1 MSAQERTLLT
11 TQRDCPGRLVP
22 VGDAVTIPA
31 HTFVTLTQAL
41 GGNYTVIYNGNMV
54 RVDGTDADALGLT
67 AQRLEFD
74 VPGDGLVHE
83 EQVWDALR
91 TVFDPEVPV
100 NLVDLGLIYS
110 VEINQD
116 TGKVGIHMTLTAPG
130 CGMGPV
136 LVGDVKY
143 RVAQVPNVREVAVEL
158 VFDPPW
164 SRDMM
169 SEEAQLETGMFY

>member
-22 VGDAVTIPA
+22 VGDAITIPA
-31 HTFVTLTQAL
+31 HAFVTLTQAL

-67 AQRLEFD
+67 AQRLEFEM
-74 VPGDGLVHE
+74 PGDGLVHE

-110 VEINQD
+110 VDIDQAA
-116 TGKVGIHMTLTAPG
+116 GKVGIHMTLTAPG

-143 RVAQVPNVREVAVEL
+143 RVAQVPNVRDVVVEL